1 MRLSTAFEV
10 GGFAVLSI
18 AAFQWC
24 QIAGLCAVGVSLLLV
39 GVATDDDQAIVAF
52 GRLIHPIVRRNAE
65 RQVRRTARRE
75 ARIGSKA

>member
-1 MRLSTAFEV
+1 MRLSTALEV
-10 GGFAVLSI
+10 GGFGFLYF

-39 GVATDDDQAIVAF
+39 GYAADDDQAIIAF
-52 GRLIHPIVRRNAE
+52 GRLIHPIVRRYSE